1 MWHAYL
7 LRCIDGSTYT
17 GITTDI
23 KKRFAQHQSGHG
35 GRYTRSHPVKE
46 IIAAVPI
53 GTRAQASAFEY
64 RAKRWPLKRKL
75 GFFNAFAGDWR
86 SYCGMPEFNHD
97 RSTLMVTLHDALAIH
112 GAALEQL
119 STVEMA
125 VWQSIRQCAPTLADT
140 VLQAGLD
147 DIGAARWACF
157 RIEELAGSPAQ
168 LIARGDIDQVLAYVL
183 RVTHH
188 LER

>member
-7 LRCIDGSTYT
+7 LRCFDGSTYT

-23 KKRFAQHQSGHG
+23 KKRLAQHLSGHG
-35 GRYTRSHPVKE
+35 SRYTRSHPVKG

-53 GTRAQASAFEY
+53 GTRAQASAFEF

-75 GFFNAFAGDWR
+75 DFFNAFAGDWR
-86 SYCGMPEFNHD
+86 SYCGMPEFND
-97 RSTLMVTLHDALAIH
+97 DWSRLTTALHDALATH
-112 GAALEQL
+112 DAAQEQL
-119 STVEMA
+119 SAAEMA
-125 VWQSIRQCAPTLADT
+125 VWQSIRECVPTLADA

-147 DIGAARWACF
+147 EIGAARWACF
-157 RIEELAGSPAQ
+157 HIEALAGSPAQ

-183 RVTHH
+183 RVTHR